1 MSRINKE
8 ISMVVIVVL
17 IVLIVSGFV
26 FFHVESMRGLGD
38 IPDTDEHEIT
48 GKIVNYT
55 GVWYKFVN
63 VYFDNGSEITFDG
76 RGIWDAVGDLEL
88 NQTYTFYWRW
98 STFEM
103 ETVDGQYYGKWCYR
117 IEDVNDVVWEPDLP
131 LVQCG
136 LIVTLCLLTI
146 LGVIVYV
153 FLAKEDDGNEGLE
166 EE

>member
-8 ISMVVIVVL
+8 IAMVVIVVL

-26 FFHVESMRGLGD
+26 FFHVESMRGLDD
-38 IPDTDEHEIT
+38 IPDTDDHEVT
-48 GKIVNYT
+48 GKIVNYS

-76 RGIWDAVGDLEL
+76 RGIWDAIANLEL
-88 NQTYTFYWRW
+88 NQTYTFHWKW

-103 ETVDGQYYGKWCYR
+103 ETESGQYYGKWCYR
-117 IEDVNDVVWEPDLP
+117 IEDINATVWEPDLP
-131 LVQCG
+131 LVQYG
-136 LIVTLCLLTI
+136 LILVLCFLVL

-153 FLAKEDDGNEGLE
+153 FLTRNDENGGVE
-166 EE
+166 EK